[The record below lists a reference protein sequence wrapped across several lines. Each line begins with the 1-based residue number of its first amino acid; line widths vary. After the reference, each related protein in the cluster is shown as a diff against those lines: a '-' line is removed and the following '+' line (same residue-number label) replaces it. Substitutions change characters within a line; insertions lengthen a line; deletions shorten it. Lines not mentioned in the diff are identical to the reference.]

1 MPGVYRLPTVLA
13 CGLILFRKIIMHIQP
28 SGQAVSQ
35 GPIPDTARR
44 PGKLRFSTGQ
54 GAASGSGRPGVL
66 ARLGGLFA
74 HMKFSC
80 SSSSPPA
87 RVQREGPDQIPDHS
101 RHMRALLDSLKAPA
115 ADAKAQSRIA
125 RDLTRLSKRLQD
137 DLSALPGGR
146 QGLSACVDELA
157 YPDLVVL
164 RDGALGYP
172 QIHEA
177 VLRRISPVELRARA
191 AEVLRQM
198 ETAMNQRLAEYV
210 VREPVARMVELL
222 TSPDNHEMALVV
234 ELRRLQKAL
243 TVLDNDRARGGSPAF
258 RMVGMYLQSLSC
270 EPAQQVLSALRPER
284 LDLARN
290 DLMRAFGGH
299 DAEWARGYGSA
310 SMLAYLRLAVERE
323 IHVRVQLEL
332 SPFQE
337 SLARMAGLCDS
348 RAASRFLRD
357 LYDLVDQR
365 QRNYGP
371 LPEKTLK
378 SVRDLD
384 DESLRLF
391 RHTSANPH
399 GPLNQSSLN
408 GLDDLTLSRLC
419 KLARL
424 VRPLE
429 LELDL
434 EAAKAV
440 ALQRVEP
447 LSQQLIEGIADV
459 FRTLS
464 AAAVDMPVLVR
475 QLRDLSGVE
484 LQRIQ
489 RLMELGQ
496 FSSGGPGENEG
507 LAMAQ
512 EACRR
517 ATEKLGGISRTSIV
531 RDAMRHLSLL
541 MGLEGEFGKIA
552 AELTSNVDRE
562 DGHLKVGKLLGATR
576 HLLSGMIGEMYERLP
591 ALLEIDAS
599 DAAIDLCERMLALL
613 NPDAAV
619 LALPG
624 AFCQALREQYGVVH
638 PPVNGADTESSVS
651 NAPGGSA

>member
-1 MPGVYRLPTVLA
+1 
-13 CGLILFRKIIMHIQP
+13 MHIQP

-35 GPIPDTARR
+35 GPIPDTAGRS
-44 PGKLRFSTGQ
+44 GKLRFSTGQ

-66 ARLGGLFA
+66 ARLGGLFT

-80 SSSSPPA
+80 SGSSPPA
-87 RVQREGPDQIPDHS
+87 RVQREGPDQVHDRR

-125 RDLTRLSKRLQD
+125 RELTRLSKRLQD
-137 DLSALPGGR
+137 DLSALPGGW
-146 QGLSACVDELA
+146 QWLSACVDELA

-177 VLRRISPVELRARA
+177 VLRRISSVELRARA

-222 TSPDNHEMALVV
+222 TSPGNHDMALVV

-337 SLARMAGLCDS
+337 SLSRMAGLRNS
-348 RAASRFLRD
+348 RAASRFLRE
-357 LYDLVDQR
+357 LHDLVDQR
-365 QRNYGP
+365 RRDYGP
-371 LPEKTLK
+371 LSEKTLE
-378 SVRDLD
+378 SVRDLVN
-384 DESLRLF
+384 ESLSLF

-399 GPLNQSSLN
+399 GPLNRDSLN
-408 GLDDLTLSRLC
+408 GLDDFTFSRMC

-429 LELDL
+429 LNLDL
-434 EAAKAV
+434 DAARAV

-447 LSQQLIEGIADV
+447 LSQQLIEGFADV

-464 AAAVDMPVLVR
+464 AATVDMPALVR
-475 QLRDLSGVE
+475 QLRDLAGVE

-489 RLMELGQ
+489 RLMELGR
-496 FSSGGPGENEG
+496 FASGGPGESDG
-507 LAMAQ
+507 LALAQ
-512 EACRR
+512 ESCRR
-517 ATEKLGGISRTSIV
+517 ATEKLGGISRSSIV
-531 RDAMRHLSLL
+531 RDAMRRQDLL
-541 MGLEGEFGKIA
+541 MSLEGEFGKIA
-552 AELTSNVDRE
+552 AELLGNGGEEGR
-562 DGHLKVGKLLGATR
+562 LKAGKLLGATR

-599 DAAIDLCERMLALL
+599 DAAIDLCERMLGLL
-613 NPDAAV
+613 NPDSV
-619 LALPG
+619 DLALPSV
-624 AFCQALREQYGVVH
+624 FYQALRERYGVVH

-651 NAPGGSA
+651 NVSGGSA